1 MAFKKIQ
8 FASKSGILGI
18 WKSFSIFEF
27 KKFSGFSRLIYAEWK
42 NSQFNFKSQ
51 NLSLF
56 ST

>member
-27 KKFSGFSRLIYAEWK
+27 KKFSGFSRLIMLGEK
-42 NSQFNFKSQ
+42 IHNSTQ